1 MPPIVRHLS
10 DKVSARLKRD
20 NVYGGTISVQVK
32 TSEFKRFS
40 RQLRLAESTNDANTI
55 YENALMLLGE
65 LLTGDNGIFEEGV
78 GIRLV
83 GVGVDHL
90 DNGTFR
96 QGNLFDWMTTGQKE
110 LRKEKEKKEKDD
122 KLEKM
127 EKSIRDKFGDGLIH
141 KGF

>member
-1 MPPIVRHLS
+1 MTRDELFSLKIAEPDSDIKNKSKARWDSIAKPIDGLGDFEDIISRMAAVQG
-10 DKVSARLKRD
+10 
-20 NVYGGTISVQVK
+20 NVFPK
-32 TSEFKRFS
+32 LDRK
-40 RQLRLAESTNDANTI
+40 
-55 YENALMLLGE
+55 ALIIMCA
-65 LLTGDNGIFEEGV
+65 DNGIFEEGV

-110 LRKEKEKKEKDD
+110 LQAEKEKKEKDD